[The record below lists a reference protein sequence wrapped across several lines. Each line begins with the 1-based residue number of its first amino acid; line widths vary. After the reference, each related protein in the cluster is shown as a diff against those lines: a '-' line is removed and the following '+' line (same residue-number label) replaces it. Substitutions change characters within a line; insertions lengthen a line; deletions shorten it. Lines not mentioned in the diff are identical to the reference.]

1 MNQNRAAIR
10 YAKATL
16 DFAIERKSAEAVELD
31 MRNIADTINENKELQ
46 ALLESPIVKGELKK
60 NALLEIFK
68 GSGEITKGL
77 IGTLI
82 DNKRIAMLQEVAYKY
97 IILHEK
103 LKGEDVAQVTTAVPL
118 TSDLEKKILAQ
129 VKKLTGNKVTLEN
142 KIDESII
149 GGFVLRIGDLQYDAS
164 IANKLNGLKRE
175 FTNSL

>member
-16 DFAIERKSAEAVELD
+16 DFAVEKKAADAVEKD
-31 MRNIADTINENKELQ
+31 MREIAATISESVELQ
-46 ALLESPIVKGELKK
+46 NMLESPIIKSEVKK
-60 NALLEIFK
+60 NSLLEIFK
-68 GSGEITKGL
+68 EANEITKGL
-77 IGTLI
+77 LQTLI
-82 DNKRIAMLQEVAYKY
+82 SNKRIAMLQEVAYKY

-103 LKGEDVAQVTTAVPL
+103 LKGEEVAYVTTAVPL
-118 TSDLEKKILAQ
+118 TSDLEKKILDTVNKA
-129 VKKLTGNKVTLEN
+129 TGNKVTLES

-149 GGFVLRIGDLQYDAS
+149 GGFVLRVGDTQYDAS

>member
-16 DFAIERKSAEAVELD
+16 DFAIEKKAADAVEKD
-31 MRNIADTINENKELQ
+31 MRTISATIAESNDLKK
-46 ALLESPIVKGELKK
+46 LLDSPVVKSEVKK

-68 GSGEITKGL
+68 DSSEITKGL
-77 IGTLI
+77 IETLI
-82 DNKRIAMLQEVAYKY
+82 GNKRVAMLQEVAFKY

-103 LKGEDVAQVTTAVPL
+103 LKGEDVAYVTTAVPL
-118 TSDLEKKILAQ
+118 TADLEKKVLAE
-129 VKKLTGNKVTLEN
+129 VSKITGNQVTIEN

-149 GGFVLRIGDLQYDAS
+149 GGFVLRVGDLQYDAS
-164 IANKLNGLKRE
+164 IANKLNSLKRE

>member
-16 DFAIERKSAEAVELD
+16 DFAVESKAADAVEKD
-31 MRNIADTINENKELQ
+31 MREIAATISENVELQ
-46 ALLESPIVKGELKK
+46 HLLESPIIKAEVKK
-60 NALLEIFK
+60 NSLLEIFK
-68 GSGEITKGL
+68 EANEITKGL
-77 IGTLI
+77 LQTLI
-82 DNKRIAMLQEVAYKY
+82 SNKRIAMLQEVAYKY

-103 LKGEDVAQVTTAVPL
+103 LKGEEVAYVTTAVPL
-118 TSDLEKKILAQ
+118 TSDLEKKILDTVNKA
-129 VKKLTGNKVTLEN
+129 TGNKVTLES

-149 GGFVLRIGDLQYDAS
+149 GGFVLRVGDTQYDAS

>member
-16 DFAIERKSAEAVELD
+16 DYAVEKKAAEAVEND
-31 MRNIADTINENKELQ
+31 MREIAATISENEGLQ
-46 ALLESPIVKGELKK
+46 NLLESPIIKSEVKK
-60 NALLEIFK
+60 NSLLEIFK
-68 GSGEITKGL
+68 GANEITKGL
-77 IGTLI
+77 LQTLI
-82 DNKRIAMLQEVAYKY
+82 GNKRIAMLQEVAFKY

-103 LKGEDVAQVTTAVPL
+103 LKGEEVAYVTTAVPL
-118 TSDLEKKILAQ
+118 TSDLEKKILDTVTKA
-129 VKKLTGNKVTLEN
+129 TGNKVTLEN

-149 GGFVLRIGDLQYDAS
+149 GGFVLRVGDTQYDAS